1 MRQLSTE
8 GKILIFKTFA
18 ISKVVHIAL
27 VKDVPIST
35 ISQLEKMQKQFIWKN
50 RNPKL
55 KHTTHCDNYE
65 Q

>member
-50 RNPKL
+50 GSPN
-55 KHTTHCDNYE
+55 
-65 Q
+65 